1 MNIFVL
7 NEDPIIAAQE
17 QCDKHVVKMIVE
29 SAQMLSTV
37 HRMVDGTMERRP
49 SKSGSMLQYFKLDD
63 EREDIL
69 YKACHYNHPS
79 TVWSRESCCNY
90 TWHYNHFIALCDEYS
105 YRYDK
110 IHATDIK
117 LRKILKNLPD
127 NIDTLLDQYFND
139 LDGDKPTAIYEM
151 VINTVEKPLLLY
163 IMNKTEGN
171 QSKAAKMLGLN
182 RNTLRKKLKQY
193 NLDN

>member
-1 MNIFVL
+1 M
-7 NEDPIIAAQE
+7 
-17 QCDKHVVKMIVE
+17 K
-29 SAQMLSTV
+29 
-37 HRMVDGTMERRP
+37 
-49 SKSGSMLQYFKLDD
+49 
-63 EREDIL
+63 
-69 YKACHYNHPS
+69 
-79 TVWSRESCCNY
+79 
-90 TWHYNHFIALCDEYS
+90 
-105 YRYDK
+105 
-110 IHATDIK
+110 
-117 LRKILKNLPD
+117 KNLPD

-139 LDGDKPTAIYEM
+139 LDWDKPTAIYEM

>member
-1 MNIFVL
+1 M
-7 NEDPIIAAQE
+7 
-17 QCDKHVVKMIVE
+17 K
-29 SAQMLSTV
+29 
-37 HRMVDGTMERRP
+37 R
-49 SKSGSMLQYFKLDD
+49 
-63 EREDIL
+63 
-69 YKACHYNHPS
+69 
-79 TVWSRESCCNY
+79 
-90 TWHYNHFIALCDEYS
+90 
-105 YRYDK
+105 
-110 IHATDIK
+110 
-117 LRKILKNLPD
+117 NLPD

-139 LDGDKPTAIYEM
+139 LDGDEPTAIYEM

>member
-1 MNIFVL
+1 M
-7 NEDPIIAAQE
+7 
-17 QCDKHVVKMIVE
+17 K
-29 SAQMLSTV
+29 
-37 HRMVDGTMERRP
+37 
-49 SKSGSMLQYFKLDD
+49 
-63 EREDIL
+63 
-69 YKACHYNHPS
+69 
-79 TVWSRESCCNY
+79 
-90 TWHYNHFIALCDEYS
+90 
-105 YRYDK
+105 
-110 IHATDIK
+110 
-117 LRKILKNLPD
+117 KNLPD

-193 NLDN
+193 SLDN

>member
-1 MNIFVL
+1 M
-7 NEDPIIAAQE
+7 
-17 QCDKHVVKMIVE
+17 K
-29 SAQMLSTV
+29 
-37 HRMVDGTMERRP
+37 
-49 SKSGSMLQYFKLDD
+49 
-63 EREDIL
+63 
-69 YKACHYNHPS
+69 
-79 TVWSRESCCNY
+79 
-90 TWHYNHFIALCDEYS
+90 
-105 YRYDK
+105 
-110 IHATDIK
+110 
-117 LRKILKNLPD
+117 KNLPD

-171 QSKAAKMLGLN
+171 QSKASKMLGLN

>member
-1 MNIFVL
+1 MKKTL
-7 NEDPIIAAQE
+7 
-17 QCDKHVVKMIVE
+17 
-29 SAQMLSTV
+29 L
-37 HRMVDGTMERRP
+37 
-49 SKSGSMLQYFKLDD
+49 
-63 EREDIL
+63 
-69 YKACHYNHPS
+69 
-79 TVWSRESCCNY
+79 
-90 TWHYNHFIALCDEYS
+90 
-105 YRYDK
+105 
-110 IHATDIK
+110 
-117 LRKILKNLPD
+117 D